1 MSTRSQIVIKDEYD
15 EQWFYRHSDGYP
27 EGNLPALFTFMTW
40 IEEEKIRRNVEQSS
54 GWLVLIGADEYG
66 YDFDYKTGK
75 ETRKKT
81 VLEPIGNER
90 FSSWKYGAYEIC
102 PHKEPHGDIEW
113 LYIIDIEKNT
123 LTIKEVG
130 YGNRS
135 HTFSYAELKAF
146 KGDYEALRNE
156 YFSQEE

>member
-27 EGNLPALFTFMTW
+27 EGNLPALFKFMTW
-40 IEEEKIRRNVEQSS
+40 NEEGKIRRNVEQSS

-66 YDFDYKTGK
+66 YNYNHKTGK

-81 VLEPIGNER
+81 VLEPSDGDLFGN
-90 FSSWKYGAYEIC
+90 WKYGAYEIC

-123 LTIKEVG
+123 LTIKEVR
-130 YGNRS
+130 YNYRS
-135 HTFSYAELKAF
+135 HTLSYDELKAF

-156 YFSQEE
+156 FFPEDD